1 MYTVLRIED
10 TQGRGLY
17 NFGCYMES
25 LAARLDKHFSMSASP
40 HQPSPGN
47 DGLHEIHYLVMH
59 RYAFRYMH
67 HLLNWIKDCSIQE
80 LYDNGGVITVVE
92 VEKIERGGRQ
102 CHYDEQD
109 VISKRVLTLQDFQ
122 KEYPHV
128 VIFRPSLRPETAV

>member
-10 TQGRGLY
+10 NEGRGLY

-25 LAARLDKHFSMSASP
+25 LAARLDKHFSMDAAP

-47 DGLHEIHYLVMH
+47 DGLYEITYLAMQ
-59 RYAFRYMH
+59 RYAFLYIH
-67 HLLNWIKDCSIQE
+67 HLMMWIKDCSIQE
-80 LYDNGGVITVVE
+80 IYDNGGVIALVE
-92 VEKIERGGRQ
+92 VTKVERGGRQ
-102 CHYDEQD
+102 CRYDEQD

-128 VIFRPSLRPETAV
+128 VIFRSTPRSETAV